1 MEYQGK
7 FFKWMRKGLRL
18 LGCMTYKTP
27 PREEFTEPAVY
38 ICRHGN
44 MRGPVLSMV
53 NIPMPIHP
61 WAFYVFCD
69 KDTCY
74 KHYCDYTFSVRFG
87 WKKWQA
93 QAISRLI
100 AGGVAKLVNSAG
112 GIPVYRNSAKV
123 MSTFRLS
130 LEALGRGESLLIFPE
145 VDYTAE
151 EGEVGKMYE
160 GFLMLE
166 KMYLKET
173 GKHLPF
179 IPMHLSEKKRTMVL
193 GEAICFRDGKP
204 FAQERDEVITRL
216 QKALNALKEEDEQA
230 LAKGGTTC

>member
-1 MEYQGK
+1 MQFQGA
-7 FFKWMRKGLRL
+7 FFKFIRGMIWL
-18 LGCMTYKTP
+18 LPSFRYTAPK
-27 PREEFTEPAVY
+27 REKFIEPAVY

-53 NIPMPIHP
+53 NIPMPVHA
-61 WAFYVFCD
+61 WVFHVFAN
-69 KDTCY
+69 KEACY
-74 KHYCDYTFSVRFG
+74 KHYSEYTFSVRFG
-87 WKKWQA
+87 WKKWKA
-93 QAISRLI
+93 NLVSWLV
-100 AGGVAKLVNSAG
+100 AGGVARLINSMG

-130 LEALGRGESLLIFPE
+130 LDALGRGESLLIFPE

-151 EGEVGKMYE
+151 DGDVGKMYE

-179 IPMHLSEKKRTMVL
+179 VPLHLSEKDRKIVL
-193 GEAICFRDGKP
+193 GEPICFRDDVP
-204 FAQERDEVITRL
+204 FAQERGEVIRQL
-216 QKALNALKEEDEQA
+216 QKALNELKEADEE
-230 LAKGGTTC
+230 KGRE